1 MKKLL
6 PLGLLLLFFSCVSK
20 KQYAAK
26 EQEVSIL
33 KKQLDSLYNNGLLD
47 TDKDGIVD
55 KSDNC
60 PNIYGSMSAHGC
72 LDIDNDGIEDYLDK
86 CPDQSG
92 PRENFGCP
100 WLDTDGDG
108 ITDNIDRCPSVSGTR
123 SNEGC
128 PEVTESIATPA
139 YSEYFQR
146 LKPTATVYL
155 SSFFKRNTSLLN
167 CNNKIIKVLN
177 SKLLLDEGEYK
188 YFYLENGSFGI
199 ITNKQCITKDGKLI
213 KNGKNTNDRGC
224 KWFDFTCV
232 EEGYSQFYILFIT
245 KKGKEGETVFSETE
259 FLKYYNNDAL
269 DTNWRS
275 IPELNILLKD
285 SKNVFSEDYS
295 FIVKLFRIQKIGMAK
310 AELVRNNNYNYKTP
324 IKLLFNN

>member
-20 KQYAAK
+20 KQYTAK

-60 PNIYGSMSAHGC
+60 PNINGSMSAHGC

-108 ITDNIDRCPSVSGTR
+108 ITDNTDRCPSVSGTR

-128 PEVTESIATPA
+128 PEVGSALEEYLIEFCCSNHNPGHCATKIR
-139 YSEYFQR
+139 EM
-146 LKPTATVYL
+146 KEL
-155 SSFFKRNTSLLN
+155 SSEIKCVFK
-167 CNNKIIKVLN
+167 
-177 SKLLLDEGEYK
+177 
-188 YFYLENGSFGI
+188 
-199 ITNKQCITKDGKLI
+199 
-213 KNGKNTNDRGC
+213 
-224 KWFDFTCV
+224 
-232 EEGYSQFYILFIT
+232 
-245 KKGKEGETVFSETE
+245 
-259 FLKYYNNDAL
+259 
-269 DTNWRS
+269 
-275 IPELNILLKD
+275 
-285 SKNVFSEDYS
+285 
-295 FIVKLFRIQKIGMAK
+295 
-310 AELVRNNNYNYKTP
+310 
-324 IKLLFNN
+324 